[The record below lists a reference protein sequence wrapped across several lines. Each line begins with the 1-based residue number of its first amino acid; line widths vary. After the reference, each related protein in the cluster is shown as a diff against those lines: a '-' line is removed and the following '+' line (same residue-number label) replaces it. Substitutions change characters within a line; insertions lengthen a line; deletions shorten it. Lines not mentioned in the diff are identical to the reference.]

1 MRERG
6 RMTFRPVLFRLR
18 NFACLSTGD
27 VIAIMYNA
35 KTYEVSVL
43 ETKPAAAISVI
54 ECDLNVDFAPPVGYQ
69 EGQGRTGA
77 GPDAD
82 GAGDDD
88 VEEMDV
94 AALMPDTKHFVAFSG
109 GGMRLDGKKRNP
121 TRSESEADSAAA
133 AAVQAHRAA
142 EYVRGIPDYDYEVG
156 TLRFI
161 RSRPPKVTAE
171 SSNDTDN
178 GEKNGF
184 EAFKGE
190 GQMLKGPK
198 RK

>member
-1 MRERG
+1 
-6 RMTFRPVLFRLR
+6 
-18 NFACLSTGD
+18 
-27 VIAIMYNA
+27 MYNA

-69 EGQGRTGA
+69 EGQGRTGSGGGNGVGSDPNA
-77 GPDAD
+77 SVDATE
-82 GAGDDD
+82 D

-94 AALMPDTKHFVAFSG
+94 AAMMPEKKGFVAFSG

-121 TRSESEADSAAA
+121 TRSESDADAAVA
-133 AAVQAHRAA
+133 AAVQAQRTA

-156 TLRFI
+156 TIRFI
-161 RSRPPKVTAE
+161 RSRPPKAAATVDDA
-171 SSNDTDN
+171 DN
-178 GEKNGF
+178 GGEKNGF